1 MSDSSWM
8 RATPACRHSAVLAP
22 FVTIQGCRS
31 VVGRVLPV
39 SAPDT
44 QPRRRFLRI
53 DADSGLSHH
62 EPVWQVQAHA
72 GEVRFCALSPT
83 GEWLVTAGGDRAIKL
98 WNVARREAE
107 AFDGG
112 TDPATAAAFTRD
124 GRELLIGHGSG
135 HVSRWNVETRE
146 KLWSD
151 PGHSG
156 AITQLAVSPDGQ
168 WFATSGRDRSVSLW
182 KLTARTPQWSH
193 STVHPALSVAFS
205 PDGRWLAVGTG
216 ERQQTA
222 TGAVRI
228 HSVESGDTVAVL
240 PEASD
245 LAKSVAFS
253 PDGAWLASRG
263 SGGDLRL
270 WDTPTWHPA
279 RRLPDSLAA
288 NRWLFVPSSSPL
300 KNVAWTP
307 RPIANQSGTD
317 GRGVHPTVLQQAT
330 RDRIVAVDFIGIVK
344 LWDSKL
350 AAPPL
355 RFRAHDGPINDVAT
369 STHGESLFTVGRD
382 GFLKQWNLDD

>member
-1 MSDSSWM
+1 M
-8 RATPACRHSAVLAP
+8 
-22 FVTIQGCRS
+22 
-31 VVGRVLPV
+31 
-39 SAPDT
+39 
-44 QPRRRFLRI
+44 
-53 DADSGLSHH
+53 
-62 EPVWQVQAHA
+62 QAHA
-72 GEVRFCALSPT
+72 GEVRCCALSPN

-98 WNVARREAE
+98 WNVSRREAE

-146 KLWSD
+146 KLSSD

-156 AITQLAVSPDGQ
+156 AITQLAVSPDGH
-168 WFATSGRDRSVSLW
+168 WFATSGRDRSVRRW
-182 KLTARTPQWSH
+182 KLAERTPQWSH
-193 STVHPALSVAFS
+193 STVHPALSVSFS

-228 HSVESGDTVAVL
+228 HNVESGDTVAVL

-288 NRWLFVPSSSPL
+288 NRWLFVPS
-300 KNVAWTP
+300 
-307 RPIANQSGTD
+307 
-317 GRGVHPTVLQQAT
+317 

-350 AAPPL
+350 ASPPL
-355 RFRAHDGPINDVAT
+355 RRRFASGHTMARSMMSQLRPMEKAWLPSHAFARGTTGHLAM
-369 STHGESLFTVGRD
+369 TVSSSHRERPPRNTG
-382 GFLKQWNLDD
+382 